1 MTTNNSNIIGTE
13 FQAISLAGH
22 FSVHAQV
29 MKKEWRG
36 ENKTDR
42 YCAYFLKSYNTIVA
56 RVTFKNCYFG
66 SASVYGL
73 YSTSTRRHINWFFT
87 HFDLNIPFDAIK
99 VAAGNEHSNIINRDG
114 AILQVV
120 TDDDEIIYSDTWT
133 KKYKNYA
140 VRDAVRNMK
149 INYTWNC
156 YDFSDYLTR

>member
-1 MTTNNSNIIGTE
+1 MSTNNSNTIGTDFKAFE
-13 FQAISLAGH
+13 LSGH
-22 FSVHAQV
+22 FSPHAQV
-29 MKKEWRG
+29 MKREWKS

-56 RVTFKNCYFG
+56 RITFKNCYFG

-73 YSTSTRRHINWFFT
+73 YSSTTRKHINWFFT
-87 HFDLNIPFDAIK
+87 HFNLNIPIDAIK
-99 VAAGNEHSNIINRDG
+99 VAAGTEDSNIVKRDET
-114 AILQVV
+114 LLVV
-120 TDDDEIIYSDTWT
+120 TDDDEIIYSDAWT